1 MFCVL
6 VGSTAWAARSAP
18 PLELETF
25 EPMKQEIISED
36 RELTIQSFEEETETD
51 KQELVV
57 EECDIEPTKEGRSL
71 EAMINKYVEFGGGL
85 EVEYFWIKDF
95 EDDTVTDISL
105 ETAELDFEIQ
115 VVDWATGVLA
125 LEFIPEDDKVSVKEA
140 FVTFGDL
147 EKCPLFLETGKIFVP
162 FGIST
167 GAIVG
172 DTLSISDPL
181 TIEVFET
188 REDVLLLGFEKCGFN
203 AGVYVFNGDTNKGGG
218 NDHIE
223 HYGATIRYGKDEPDL
238 AYSLGI
244 DFINS
249 VFDSD
254 GLTEEFE
261 DALEADYAPGIAL
274 HGRYYTNGF
283 SCIVEYNGAFETA
296 SFTVDDEDVSLAP
309 KAWQIEVGYETKI
322 CCYPSYFALNYSRSY
337 ELHGAFPKKRIL
349 ATVGCWLYEDNILVA
364 LEYGHDEDYS
374 KSNGGTG
381 KTADSII
388 SQLVYEW

>member
-140 FVTFGDL
+140 VVTF
-147 EKCPLFLETGKIFVP
+147 
-162 FGIST
+162 
-167 GAIVG
+167 
-172 DTLSISDPL
+172 
-181 TIEVFET
+181 
-188 REDVLLLGFEKCGFN
+188 
-203 AGVYVFNGDTNKGGG
+203 
-218 NDHIE
+218 
-223 HYGATIRYGKDEPDL
+223 
-238 AYSLGI
+238 
-244 DFINS
+244 
-249 VFDSD
+249 
-254 GLTEEFE
+254 
-261 DALEADYAPGIAL
+261 
-274 HGRYYTNGF
+274 
-283 SCIVEYNGAFETA
+283 
-296 SFTVDDEDVSLAP
+296 
-309 KAWQIEVGYETKI
+309 
-322 CCYPSYFALNYSRSY
+322 
-337 ELHGAFPKKRIL
+337 
-349 ATVGCWLYEDNILVA
+349 
-364 LEYGHDEDYS
+364 
-374 KSNGGTG
+374 
-381 KTADSII
+381 
-388 SQLVYEW
+388 